1 MVRITLAYPAH
12 PPSHGAQ
19 SRVAPNLIWI
29 YVTGAGIKHAMPLDW
44 LPTSTVLTNNSGVH
58 APKAEQFAVTAL
70 LALEIE
76 GLIDDAALALLKPE
90 AGFIKLARAS
100 IVDYNALCRRL
111 TDGRL
116 RGVVL
121 DVFDPEP
128 LPSDSP
134 LWAAPNV
141 ILTPHVSSDD
151 ENNYGPLTI
160 DLVFENIASW
170 VARKPFRNIVNRKL
184 RY

>member
-1 MVRITLAYPAH
+1 M
-12 PPSHGAQ
+12 
-19 SRVAPNLIWI
+19 
-29 YVTGAGIKHAMPLDW
+29 
-44 LPTSTVLTNNSGVH
+44 LTNNSGVH

-70 LALEIE
+70 LTLEIE
-76 GLIDDAALALLKPE
+76 RLIDDAALALLKPE
-90 AGFIKLARAS
+90 TGFIELARAS
-100 IVDYNALCRRL
+100 IVDYDALCRRL
-111 TDGRL
+111 ADGSL

-128 LPSDSP
+128 LPPDSP

-160 DLVFENIASW
+160 DRVFENIARW
-170 VARKPFRNIVNRKL
+170 IADKPFRNIIDRTL